1 MSPSGLF
8 QPEPLSQRQCHF
20 NVQKFEFYIDNL
32 ARSQVAFG
40 SGRAVIRHISVQWGG
55 VHDSFVDKKRFAQ
68 STPMHRHSF
77 EKVRLIYTTTPLF
90 SQTMDRGNLKRAP
103 GLAMAQF

>member
-8 QPEPLSQRQCHF
+8 QPEPLPQRQCHF

-40 SGRAVIRHISVQWGG
+40 SGRAVIRHISV
-55 VHDSFVDKKRFAQ
+55 HDSFVDKKRFAQ

-77 EKVRLIYTTTPLF
+77 ENVRLIYTTTPLF
-90 SQTMDRGNLKRAP
+90 SQTMDRGNLKHAP
-103 GLAMAQF
+103 GSAMAQF